1 MSEQRGGVRLETLEG
16 GAVWRVTL
24 ATPKANIL
32 DLPKIERL
40 TEIFERA
47 RAEAGLKAVLIGA
60 DGPHFSFGA
69 SVAEHLPGTVEGM
82 IPAFGLLFDRML
94 DASVAVVAA
103 VRGQCVGGGLELA
116 SFAHRVVAAPDAK
129 LGQPEILLGVFAPV
143 ASVFLPERI
152 RRGAAEAMLLSGVSV
167 GADEALRIGLVDEVA
182 GDPDEA
188 ALGWIRTQLLPK
200 SASSLRF
207 AVRAAREGMARRF
220 RSERKEAERFYLDE
234 LMKTHDAL
242 EGLHAFL
249 EKRKPAWRDA

>member
-1 MSEQRGGVRLETLEG
+1 VSEENGGVRREALEG
-16 GAVWRVTL
+16 GAVWRVIL

-40 TEIFERA
+40 TEIFESA
-47 RAEAGLKAVLIGA
+47 RGEAALKAVLIGA

-69 SVAEHLPGTVEGM
+69 SVEEHLPGTVEGM
-82 IPAFGLLFDRML
+82 IPAFGILFDRML

-152 RRGAAEAMLLSGVSV
+152 GRGAAEGMLLSGASV

-182 GDPDEA
+182 DDPDEA
-188 ALGWIRTQLLPK
+188 ALGWIRTHLLPK

-207 AVRAAREGMARRF
+207 AVRAAREGMAMRF
-220 RSERKEAERFYLDE
+220 RTERLDVERFYLAE
-234 LMKTHDAL
+234 LMKTDDAL

>member
-1 MSEQRGGVRLETLEG
+1 MSEEKAGVRLETLEG
-16 GAVWRVTL
+16 GAVWRATL

-32 DLPKIERL
+32 DLAKIERL

-47 RAEAGLKAVLIGA
+47 RAEAGLKAVLVGA

-69 SVAEHLPGTVEGM
+69 GVADHLPGTVESM
-82 IPAFGLLFDRML
+82 IPMFGLLFDRML

-152 RRGAAEAMLLSGVSV
+152 GRGAAEAMLLSGASV
-167 GADEALRIGLVDEVA
+167 GADEALRTGLVDEVA

-188 ALGWIRTQLLPK
+188 ALAWIRTHLLPK
-200 SASSLRF
+200 SASTLRF

-220 RSERKEAERFYLDE
+220 RSERRAVEGFYLDE

>member
-1 MSEQRGGVRLETLEG
+1 MSEETGGVRFETLEG

-32 DLPKIERL
+32 DVAKLERL
-40 TEIFERA
+40 TQIFERA
-47 RAEAGLKAVLIGA
+47 RGEAGVKAVLIGA

-69 SVAEHLPGTVEGM
+69 SVEEHLPGTVEGM
-82 IPAFGLLFDRML
+82 IPAFGILFDKML
-94 DASVAVVAA
+94 DASVATVAA

-116 SFAHRVVAAPDAK
+116 SFCHRVVAAPDAK

-152 RRGAAEAMLLSGVSV
+152 GRGAAEAMLLSGASV
-167 GADEALRIGLVDEVA
+167 GAEEALRIGLVDEVA
-182 GDPDEA
+182 DDPDDA
-188 ALGWIRTQLLPK
+188 ALGWIRTHLLPK

-207 AVRAAREGMARRF
+207 AVRAAREAMARRF
-220 RSERKEAERFYLDE
+220 RNERQDAERFYLDE
-234 LMKTHDAL
+234 MMKTHDAL

-249 EKRKPAWRDA
+249 ERRKPAWRDA